1 MANAPVFY
9 NTASTSTQWYFYNN
23 NTITAGKNEFKQR
36 WGGRPLE
43 DLWRLKNKTPI
54 IEDYFAEDTTML
66 ASDSIKNLSDPAK
79 REYYLKNI
87 PKTPEDFSNSNKRIE
102 EAIYTAGKIYF
113 TNLKEYDKALYYFQE
128 LNRRFPNNNKADEAF
143 YLCYISAKEIGKN
156 NDMLSCK
163 DSLLRLYP
171 NSFYAHLVLDPEY
184 YKHIASEEDLASEY
198 LLKTFTALQNNQFS
212 EVLAL
217 TDTGITKFH
226 DLSVLAKLSFMKSIS
241 LANLTKTDTLLSL
254 LPEIIRSYPNTE
266 VASQSEYLLA
276 LLNENNPNK
285 NNNNNQNS
293 DKNSAGIINNPYII
307 PNEDDIHLIIISF
320 DPLKVTANEMKIA
333 ISDFNEQSYKSVNFN
348 VNVTFLT
355 DTRMIASIGYF
366 NSKTK
371 ALNYYNTIK
380 ENQQIKN
387 LINVADGKIFVI
399 NSINYPKFF
408 TEKNEENYIN
418 FFNENY
424 LK

>member
-1 MANAPVFY
+1 
-9 NTASTSTQWYFYNN
+9 
-23 NTITAGKNEFKQR
+23 
-36 WGGRPLE
+36 
-43 DLWRLKNKTPI
+43 
-54 IEDYFAEDTTML
+54 
-66 ASDSIKNLSDPAK
+66 
-79 REYYLKNI
+79 
-87 PKTPEDFSNSNKRIE
+87 
-102 EAIYTAGKIYF
+102 
-113 TNLKEYDKALYYFQE
+113 
-128 LNRRFPNNNKADEAF
+128 
-143 YLCYISAKEIGKN
+143 
-156 NDMLSCK
+156 
-163 DSLLRLYP
+163 
-171 NSFYAHLVLDPEY
+171 
-184 YKHIASEEDLASEY
+184 
-198 LLKTFTALQNNQFS
+198 
-212 EVLAL
+212 
-217 TDTGITKFH
+217 
-226 DLSVLAKLSFMKSIS
+226 
-241 LANLTKTDTLLSL
+241 
-254 LPEIIRSYPNTE
+254 
-266 VASQSEYLLA
+266 
-276 LLNENNPNK
+276 
-285 NNNNNQNS
+285 
-293 DKNSAGIINNPYII
+293 
-307 PNEDDIHLIIISF
+307 PNEDDIQLIIISF

>member
-1 MANAPVFY
+1 
-9 NTASTSTQWYFYNN
+9 
-23 NTITAGKNEFKQR
+23 
-36 WGGRPLE
+36 
-43 DLWRLKNKTPI
+43 
-54 IEDYFAEDTTML
+54 
-66 ASDSIKNLSDPAK
+66 
-79 REYYLKNI
+79 
-87 PKTPEDFSNSNKRIE
+87 
-102 EAIYTAGKIYF
+102 
-113 TNLKEYDKALYYFQE
+113 
-128 LNRRFPNNNKADEAF
+128 
-143 YLCYISAKEIGKN
+143 
-156 NDMLSCK
+156 
-163 DSLLRLYP
+163 YP